1 MLLIKKLLS
10 KLIVLSFFCSANALS
25 VEMTGL
31 YDVTVAYDTVN
42 FRSNRN
48 AHKKALEKLLIR
60 IMWSN
65 DENISML
72 IEQYFPNPSR
82 FIRQFKPNDDDSLIV
97 SMDGEAIQ
105 EILLEANKNI
115 WGADRPITII
125 LVAID
130 KGMGEREVII
140 GDDVMSNLNQPQ
152 NTNNNQVM
160 RQKMHAIANSRGV
173 PILFPMKNDENQ
185 LSVNFSDIWGG
196 FSENLTNIAKN
207 YGASIVLSGKVRND
221 EREFNDW
228 TLHFNNS
235 STSFSATPE
244 NAINFLADTL
254 MARYSYS
261 DRVPAKEIEIIFGNI
276 NSINNFGDI
285 FLALSN
291 LSMIESFTVEDIHED
306 YIQYL
311 ISYNGFTSDLV
322 TSINNLNLWE
332 KTARVPNKLQYNE
345 KSILEY
351 KLKL

>member
-10 KLIVLSFFCSANALS
+10 RLIVLCFFYSADTLS

-31 YDVTVAYDTVN
+31 YDVTVAYDAVN
-42 FRSNRN
+42 FISNKN
-48 AHKKALEKLLIR
+48 AQKKALEKLLIR
-60 IMWSN
+60 IMLSN

-72 IEQYFPNPSR
+72 IEQYFPNPGR
-82 FIRQFKPNDDDSLIV
+82 FIRQFKPNDDGLIV
-97 SMDGEAIQ
+97 SMDGEAVQ
-105 EILLEANKNI
+105 EILLEANKNV
-115 WGADRPITII
+115 WGADRPITMI

-130 KGMGEREVII
+130 KGMGEREVVI
-140 GDDVMSNLNQPQ
+140 DDDMMNNLNQLQ
-152 NTNNNQVM
+152 NTNKNRVM

-173 PILFPMKNDENQ
+173 PILFPMKNDVNQ
-185 LSVNFSDIWGG
+185 LSISFSDIWGG
-196 FSENLTNIAKN
+196 FSENLTDIAKN

-221 EREFNDW
+221 EREINDW

-235 STSFSATPE
+235 STSFSATSE

-306 YIQYL
+306 YVQYS
-311 ISYNGFTSDLV
+311 IYYNGFTSDLV
-322 TSINNLNLWE
+322 ASINNLNLWE
-332 KTARVPNKLQYNE
+332 KTARAPNKLQYNE
-345 KSILEY
+345 NSILEY